1 MKKDIHPDYKEVV
14 FQDVQSDFKFLT
26 RSTMSSDE
34 TIKWEDGKEY
44 PLIKVE
50 VSSASHPFYTGKK
63 IFVDTAGRVEKFN
76 QKYKAKQ
83 SAKPAAETKPVQEEP
98 AKPASAEEVAPEV
111 NDTPAVEEAKEETP
125 KAEDVKAEAPAEEAK
140 EEAPAAEEVK
150 EETPKAEEVKA
161 EAPSEEESK
170 EEASA
175 EEEAKEETPKAEEV
189 KAEASSEEEAKEQA
203 PAAEEVKEETPKAEN
218 KEEEGDK
225 EKEN

>member
-83 SAKPAAETKPVQEEP
+83 SAKPAAETKPVKEEP
-98 AKPASAEEVAPEV
+98 SKPASAEEVAPEV
-111 NDTPAVEEAKEETP
+111 NDTPAVEEAKEET
-125 KAEDVKAEAPAEEAK
+125 
-140 EEAPAAEEVK
+140 
-150 EETPKAEEVKA
+150 TKAEEVKA
-161 EAPSEEESK
+161 EAP
-170 EEASA
+170 
-175 EEEAKEETPKAEEV
+175 AKEVEDEAPKAED
-189 KAEASSEEEAKEQA
+189 
-203 PAAEEVKEETPKAEN
+203 

>member
-14 FQDVQSDFKFLT
+14 FQDVQSDFKFQT
-26 RSTMSSDE
+26 KSTMSSDE

-83 SAKPAAETKPVQEEP
+83 SVKPAAETKPVKEEP
-98 AKPASAEEVAPEV
+98 SKPASAEEVAPEV

-125 KAEDVKAEAPAEEAK
+125 KAEEVK
-140 EEAPAAEEVK
+140 EEQPPVVEEVK
-150 EETPKAEEVKA
+150 EK
-161 EAPSEEESK
+161 
-170 EEASA
+170 
-175 EEEAKEETPKAEEV
+175 
-189 KAEASSEEEAKEQA
+189 
-203 PAAEEVKEETPKAEN
+203 TPKAEN

>member
-140 EEAPAAEEVK
+140 EEAPAAEEAK

-170 EEASA
+170 EEAPA
-175 EEEAKEETPKAEEV
+175 EEEPKEETPKAEEV
-189 KAEASSEEEAKEQA
+189 KEEEP
-203 PAAEEVKEETPKAEN
+203 PAVEEVKEKTPKAEN